1 MSPAEEKD
9 PTRKPLELI
18 HTFLQNCRIQI
29 YIQKSAA
36 FLYTSNELTK
46 REIKEMIQISIASK
60 SIKYI
65 GINLH
70 KEEKELHFE
79 NYDTDERNWR
89 WHKWKDT
96 LCSWIG
102 RINTVKI
109 ITWSNAIPT
118 KYSMAF
124 FTELEQK
131 IFKFVWKHKRPPSSQ
146 NHLKKEEK
154 SDSLTSDYATN
165 L

>member
-18 HTFLQNCRIQI
+18 NTFLQNFRIQI

-36 FLYTSNELTK
+36 FLYTSNELAK
-46 REIKEMIQISIASK
+46 RGIKEMIQISIASK

-79 NYDTDERNWR
+79 NYDTDERN
-89 WHKWKDT
+89 
-96 LCSWIG
+96 
-102 RINTVKI
+102 
-109 ITWSNAIPT
+109 
-118 KYSMAF
+118 
-124 FTELEQK
+124 
-131 IFKFVWKHKRPPSSQ
+131 
-146 NHLKKEEK
+146 
-154 SDSLTSDYATN
+154 
-165 L
+165 